1 MKREK
6 LDAILAINQYLIKCK
21 LENPTGYKAKLA
33 QQLLTKKVNEALQT
47 PSLKS
52 VII

>member
-1 MKREK
+1 MRKEK
-6 LDAILAINQYLIKCK
+6 LNAILAINQYLIKCK

-33 QQLLTKKVNEALQT
+33 QQLLTKKVSEALQT

-52 VII
+52 VTV